1 MKIFGWPIGRSGP
14 HPNPLPQAGEGASP
28 GPSTGPGSLSPVR
41 GGEGWGE
48 GAARRLALIA
58 LTLLATLLALTVALV
73 ALACHALAPQPG
85 EWSHTLRI
93 GPRGWQFERPVSVPA
108 LLRVATHPLGLA
120 LLDGRSTDT
129 PLGRWTWQRV
139 APDRLAGRCAPCRLP
154 FDALGP
160 QPLVLPQAELQLQR
174 VAQERYR
181 GTLTLGEGEQAVV
194 LKGRAQL
201 TSTGLVIDAELA
213 DTALADVY
221 AAFGSAAIPELRR
234 AHIDGRV
241 AAKLNL
247 RLPERR
253 LVVQPRIDGFEVSG
267 LGTEALLDAE
277 PAMACTANP
286 MRRTASDAAGTR
298 VIGWLPRA
306 VVAAEDQRFAEHAG
320 YDLPQLLAAWSAN
333 QKQPPSASGGMRP
346 QGASTLTQ
354 QLAKLVYTG
363 DERSAVRKLRELL
376 YAVEME
382 RTLGKGRILQL
393 YLAIAPWGEGVCG
406 AEAAARHYLHKS
418 TARLTPLEA
427 AWLAS
432 LLRAAPAPGAL
443 AAVDTERVGWV
454 LTSLRGPLPAE
465 RRAEQMEVLRSGWT
479 PPARH

>member
-1 MKIFGWPIGRSGP
+1 MNS
-14 HPNPLPQAGEGASP
+14 
-28 GPSTGPGSLSPVR
+28 SLSPAR
-41 GGEGWGE
+41 GGEGRGE
-48 GAARRLALIA
+48 GAARRLTRITLA
-58 LTLLATLLALTVALV
+58 LLATLLALTAALFAV
-73 ALACHALAPQPG
+73 ACHALAPQPG
-85 EWSHTLRI
+85 EWSHTLRF

-129 PLGRWTWQRV
+129 SLGRWAWQRV
-139 APDRLAGRCAPCRLP
+139 APDRLAGRCAPCRLQ

-160 QPLVLPQAELQLQR
+160 QPLLLPRAELQLQR

-221 AAFGSAAIPELRR
+221 AAFGPTAIPELRR

-267 LGTEALLDAE
+267 LGTEALLDAA
-277 PAMACTANP
+277 PAMAC
-286 MRRTASDAAGTR
+286 ASRQPAGEAGTR

-333 QKQPPSASGGMRP
+333 QKQPPLAAGGARP

-406 AEAAARHYLHKS
+406 AEAAARHYLRKS

-432 LLRAAPAPGAL
+432 LLRGAPSVGGPG
-443 AAVDTERVGWV
+443 AVDTERVGWV

-465 RRAEQMEVLRSGWT
+465 RRAEQMEVLRSGWQ

>member
-1 MKIFGWPIGRSGP
+1 MKNSGP
-14 HPNPLPQAGEGASP
+14 HPHPLRSP
-28 GPSTGPGSLSPVR
+28 
-41 GGEGWGE
+41 
-48 GAARRLALIA
+48 ARRLTLITLA
-58 LTLLATLLALTVALV
+58 LLATLLALTAALF

-160 QPLVLPQAELQLQR
+160 QPLLLPQAELQLQR

-201 TSTGLVIDAELA
+201 TSTSLVIDAELA
-213 DTALADVY
+213 DTAMADVY
-221 AAFGSAAIPELRR
+221 AAFGADAIPELRR

-277 PAMACTANP
+277 PAMACASRQTAG
-286 MRRTASDAAGTR
+286 DAGTR

-333 QKQPPSASGGMRP
+333 QKPPTLAAGGVRP

-406 AEAAARHYLHKS
+406 AEAAARHYLRKG

-443 AAVDTERVGWV
+443 AGVDTERVGWV

-465 RRAEQMEVLRSGWT
+465 RRAEQMEVLRSGWQ
-479 PPARH
+479 PPARR

>member
-1 MKIFGWPIGRSGP
+1 MKNFGSHAGP
-14 HPNPLPQAGEGASP
+14 RPNPLTRAGEGVNSGA
-28 GPSTGPGSLSPVR
+28 LSPAR

-48 GAARRLALIA
+48 VVVRRCTLIT
-58 LTLLATLLALTVALV
+58 LTLLATLLTLTAALFAV
-73 ALACHALAPQPG
+73 ACHALAPQPG

-181 GTLTLGEGEQAVV
+181 GALTLGEGEQAVV

-333 QKQPPSASGGMRP
+333 QKQPPSASGGTRP

-406 AEAAARHYLHKS
+406 AEAAARHYLRKS
-418 TARLTPLEA
+418 SARLTPLEA

-443 AAVDTERVGWV
+443 TAIDTERVGWV

-465 RRAEQMEVLRSGWT
+465 RRAEQMEVLRSGWQ
-479 PPARH
+479 PPARR